1 MLNPAYQKY
10 LRSHKKMQEMVEYLD
25 KQYKYFFKI
34 EPEVVVKAP
43 GRVNIIGEHT
53 DYNHGYVLP
62 MALEQGVYIAGRRR
76 NDSLL
81 NFYALNMQRQSIA
94 DINYPAHNPLEPW
107 MNYIMGVSYELR
119 KLGYHISGADG
130 MIYGDIPIGCG
141 LSSSAALEMATLKL
155 FEGLEGFVL
164 DDSESAKLGQ
174 RVENEF
180 LGLKTGI
187 MDQFISR
194 CGKKGHALFLDCRNL
209 NYELV
214 PVDLPDYTFVIANT
228 NCPRGLT
235 GSKYNERVAECE
247 EALKTLNSFYKKN
260 ATHLRDFTIEEL
272 TQIKETMNPIPFK
285 RAYHVLTENS
295 RVLSCVD
302 ALKRGDVQ
310 KVGELLNESD
320 FSLQKY
326 YEVTNHELEVITDI
340 ARNIEGCKGARMT
353 GAGFGGCTINLVEK
367 PHIENFISTLIE
379 KYHKTTGIK
388 ASCIISQPS
397 DGATIIN
404 NI

>member
-1 MLNPAYQKY
+1 
-10 LRSHKKMQEMVEYLD
+10 MQEIVENIE
-25 KQYKYFFKI
+25 KQFRLCFKI
-34 EPEVVVKAP
+34 EPEIIVKAP

-62 MALEQGVYIAGRRR
+62 MALEQGIYIAGRKR

-81 NFYALNMQRQSIA
+81 NFYATNMNRQSITG
-94 DINYPAHNPLEPW
+94 INCPALNPLEPW
-107 MNYIMGVSYELR
+107 MNYIMGVSYELK
-119 KLGYHISGADG
+119 KLGYHLSGIDSV
-130 MIYGDIPIGCG
+130 IYGDVPIGCG

-155 FEGLEGFVL
+155 FEGLEGFIL
-164 DDSESAKLGQ
+164 DDPESARLGQ

-209 NYELV
+209 NYDLV

-235 GSKYNERVAECE
+235 GSKYNERVTECE
-247 EALKTLNSFYKKN
+247 KALITLNSFYKKN

-272 TQIKETMNPIPFK
+272 TQIKETMAPIPYK

-295 RVLSCVD
+295 RVLSCVEV
-302 ALKRGDVQ
+302 LKMGDVQ

-326 YEVTNHELEVITDI
+326 YEVTNHQLEVITDI

-367 PHIENFISTLIE
+367 PHIENFINTLIE
-379 KYHKTTGIK
+379 KYYKATGIK
-388 ASCIISQPS
+388 GSCIISQPS
-397 DGATIIN
+397 DGATIIKN
-404 NI
+404 NK